1 MAGSGPSVVVQA
13 GHVLDGTGGAPVA
26 EAAIRISGQRIA
38 FCGPVAA
45 LPIGHDEQVIDL
57 RELWVIPGLI
67 DAHMH
72 LWGLAPGDATPADF
86 QTRRARATAQARD
99 LLHAGFTTVRDLG
112 SPITP
117 SLRDASAA
125 NPPTTP
131 RILAAH
137 VGLTGT
143 RGPWLIPQPSWWE
156 ARVVR
161 GSASAREEVR
171 RLHDEGVDVV
181 KIGASTGPREE
192 GFGDIPTLTVEEI
205 RAVCDAAHALGLP
218 VAAHA
223 IGSEAVRRC
232 VLGGVDTIEHGY
244 GLSDEVCDLVAASS
258 AWIVPTLR
266 TRYVRST
273 ADARATAREQL
284 NTLRRGVAAGIR
296 YAAGTDSVGDAY
308 TRHGAGN
315 ALEVELMGRVLTPE
329 AALAATTREA
339 ARMLGVDE
347 DGRDAGGWQVRRFDR
362 GSRRPTTRSVSSAAS
377 QVCNARRTGGAIL
390 VGCRRALGVA
400 VGVRPVEVYPAA
412 FGSAG
417 ADCFVYEQLPE
428 AVVEG
433 RMRDR
438 GVCAGGVATLA

>member
-1 MAGSGPSVVVQA
+1 MAASGPSVVVQA
-13 GHVLDGTGGAPVA
+13 GHVLDGTGAAPVA

-45 LPIGHDEQVIDL
+45 LPIGHDEHVIDL

-72 LWGLAPGDATPADF
+72 LWGLAPGDAAPADF

-171 RLHDEGVDVV
+171 RLHDEGVDLV

-232 VLGGVDTIEHGY
+232 VLGGVDTIEHGC
-244 GLSDEVCDLVAASS
+244 GLSDEVCDLVAASN

-266 TRYVRST
+266 TRAVRP
-273 ADARATAREQL
+273 APEAQATAREQMD
-284 NTLRRGVAAGIR
+284 TLRRGVAAGIR

-308 TRHGAGN
+308 TLHGAGN
-315 ALEVELMGRVLTPE
+315 ALEVELMGRVLTPK
-329 AALAATTREA
+329 AALAAATREA

-347 DGRDAGGWQVRRFDR
+347 DVGTLEAGMFADLIAVRGDPRRDLSVLQRVEFVMSGGQVV
-362 GSRRPTTRSVSSAAS
+362 RSS
-377 QVCNARRTGGAIL
+377 
-390 VGCRRALGVA
+390 
-400 VGVRPVEVYPAA
+400 P
-412 FGSAG
+412 G
-417 ADCFVYEQLPE
+417 AD
-428 AVVEG
+428 G
-433 RMRDR
+433 R
-438 GVCAGGVATLA
+438 

>member
-1 MAGSGPSVVVQA
+1 MRRLIPSRFPVANLRRMAAASPNIVVQA
-13 GHVLDGTGGAPVA
+13 GHVLDGTGTAPLA
-26 EAAIRISGQRIA
+26 DAAIRISGQRIA
-38 FCGPVAA
+38 SCGSAAA
-45 LPIGHDEQVIDL
+45 LPSSHDAQVTDL
-57 RELWVIPGLI
+57 RELWVLPGLI

-72 LWGLAPGDATPADF
+72 LWGLAPGEVAPADF
-86 QTRRARATAQARD
+86 QTRRARATEQARD

-117 SLRDASAA
+117 SLRDASGA

-137 VGLTGT
+137 VGLTGA

-181 KIGASTGPREE
+181 KIGASTGLGAE

-205 RAVCDAAHALGLP
+205 RAVCDTAQALGLP

-232 VLGGVDTIEHGY
+232 VVGGVDTIEHGY
-244 GLSDEVCDLVAASS
+244 GLSDEVCDLVAGSS

-266 TRYVRST
+266 TRYVRPT
-273 ADARATAREQL
+273 ADAQATAREQMD
-284 NTLRRGVAAGIR
+284 TLRRGVAAGIR

-315 ALEVELMGRVLTPE
+315 ALEVELMGRVLTPD
-329 AALAATTREA
+329 AALAAATREA

-347 DGRDAGGWQVRRFDR
+347 DVGTLEAGKFADLIAVRADPRRDLAVLQRVEFVMRKGQVVRSDAEADRR
-362 GSRRPTTRSVSSAAS
+362 
-377 QVCNARRTGGAIL
+377 
-390 VGCRRALGVA
+390 
-400 VGVRPVEVYPAA
+400 
-412 FGSAG
+412 
-417 ADCFVYEQLPE
+417 
-428 AVVEG
+428 
-433 RMRDR
+433 
-438 GVCAGGVATLA
+438 